1 LPPCPKLFDFNS
13 DIFKQF
19 YKLVLENNLHLDL
32 SPVTELEKLN
42 PNKST
47 GLGNIDGACVL
58 QKPITYLVNL
68 SLSSGVVPEDMKV
81 ARVCPIFKKNSR
93 LDVGNYRPVSILIII
108 FKILEKKLFIYN
120 LRNTY

>member
-1 LPPCPKLFDFNS
+1 MPPCPKLFDFNS